1 LLARFCPLTL
11 RWRESSE
18 EFVLVSKTTA
28 KRPTAAVQPATR
40 PGTKKAPAKADE
52 PSGREAVLTAAEKL
66 AAAIRGGDKAAAE
79 KLLAR
84 DFAFI
89 DASGSVH
96 PRRDVLANLKPG
108 PDSPSPRVKVKTYG
122 RVALVT
128 GASKS
133 GQGRQRN
140 DLFGLDVWVNGT
152 DGWKALLHHN
162 NVLAPPDASPM
173 HPASQ
178 PRSAGAAPP
187 ECRNPLQ
194 VVPYQPKSQAEREVI
209 KAFQIMET
217 AVTHNDPDEWAKH
230 VADEFTVYRT
240 NQRPTTKAARI
251 GFIET
256 QQQINA
262 ETFVAEIEWMK
273 LWVFGDT
280 VVMRADHVMPGDRR
294 PPYRATRIW
303 VKRDGRWQ
311 MAVSQQTTIS
321 A

>member
-28 KRPTAAVQPATR
+28 KRPIAAVQPAAR
-40 PGTKKAPAKADE
+40 PGTKKAPAKPHRASEND
-52 PSGREAVLTAAEKL
+52 AVLAAAEKL
-66 AAAIRGGDKAAAE
+66 AAAIRRGNKATVD

-84 DFAFI
+84 EFTFI
-89 DASGSVH
+89 DASGRLH
-96 PRRDVLANLKPG
+96 ARRDVLANLKSG
-108 PDSPSPRVKVKTYG
+108 PESSGARVKVKTYG

-133 GQGRQRN
+133 AQAGQRS
-140 DLFGLDVWVNGT
+140 DLFAVDVWVKGK
-152 DGWKALLHHN
+152 DGWRALIHHN
-162 NVLAPPDASPM
+162 NVLAPPDAPPA
-173 HPASQ
+173 HPAAQ
-178 PRSAGAAPP
+178 ARPADAKPP
-187 ECRNPLQ
+187 ACNNPLQ
-194 VVPYQPKSQAEREVI
+194 VVPYQPKSQAERDI
-209 KAFQIMET
+209 IAAFQAMET
-217 AVTHNDPDEWAKH
+217 AVTHNDPEEWTKH

-240 NQRPTTKAARI
+240 NQQPTTKAARI
-251 GFIET
+251 AFIAT

-262 ETFVAEIEWMK
+262 ETFVAEIERMK
-273 LWVFGDT
+273 LWVLGDT

-303 VKRDGRWQ
+303 VKRDGHWQ
-311 MAVSQQTTIS
+311 MAVSQQTTIT